1 MAATPTIDLRAFTYI
16 DILQPQLASFIQTV
30 SQGFLPLED
39 QAALYV
45 EIAPGLQINSV
56 TDVALKQT
64 AVVPG
69 MQIVERAFGL
79 LEVHHEDQG
88 QIRAAG
94 DAILDYFGFTAED
107 RLHPRVVSREIITGM
122 TDRQSALINR
132 MRHGDMLMKNEALYI
147 LETHPAAYAA
157 IACNEAEKASPI
169 NVLEVMTFG
178 AFGRLYLGGGEDEI
192 IEAAKAAEACL
203 ESLPGRDNP
212 AK

>member
-1 MAATPTIDLRAFTYI
+1 MSAAGIDLRTFTYI

-30 SQGFLPLED
+30 SQGFLPLEQ

-45 EIAPGLQINSV
+45 EIAPGLQINTA

-79 LEVHHEDQG
+79 LEMHHEDQG

-94 DAILDYFGFTAED
+94 AAILDYFGLTDED
-107 RLHPRVVSREIITGM
+107 RLAPRVVSREIITGM

-132 MRHGDMLMKNEALYI
+132 MRHGDMLLKNDALYI
-147 LETHPAAYAA
+147 LETHPAGYAA

-178 AFGRLYLGGGEDEI
+178 AFGRLYLGGGEAEI
-192 IEAAKAAEACL
+192 IEAAKAAEAAL
-203 ESLPGRDNP
+203 EALTGRPNP
-212 AK
+212 AP

>member
-1 MAATPTIDLRAFTYI
+1 MSTAGIDLRTFTYI
-16 DILQPQLASFIQTV
+16 DILQPQLASFIQTI
-30 SQGFLPLED
+30 SQGFLPLEQ

-56 TDVALKQT
+56 TDVALTQT

-79 LEVHHEDQG
+79 LEMHHEDQG

-94 DAILDYFGFTAED
+94 SAILDYFGLTEED
-107 RLHPRVVSREIITGM
+107 RLQPRVVSREIITGM
-122 TDRQSALINR
+122 TDRQSAIINR
-132 MRHGDMLMKNEALYI
+132 MRHGDLLLKNQTLYI

-169 NVLEVMTFG
+169 SVLEVMTFG

-203 ESLPGRDNP
+203 EALSGRSNP
-212 AK
+212 AP